1 MSSRC
6 RMKPSRPVS
15 LQPDLAMTATRDGLS
30 ASEIAQA
37 VSSRKMSAL
46 DVVEAALA
54 RVTRHDSVLNAFT
67 DVTADRARAKAR
79 AIDAAIAAG
88 QKVGPLAG
96 VPFAVKNLFDVQ
108 GLVTRA
114 GSKINRDLEPA
125 TRDATLIERMEA
137 AGAVL
142 VGALNM
148 GEYAYDF
155 TGENVHDGASCNPH
169 DLTRMTGGSSG
180 GSGGAVGG
188 ALVPLALGSDTN
200 GSIRVPSSFCGIF
213 GLKPTYGRLS
223 RARSFPFVFSLDH
236 LGPFARNVGDLA
248 LAYDAMQGPDADDA
262 ACTSRPAEPVA
273 PLLVQDIGALRIAV
287 AGGYFQNNVFPE
299 AVEAVARVARALGA
313 TRTVEIPEA
322 ARARAA
328 AYVITTCEGASL
340 HLDRLRKRPNDFDP
354 AVRDRL
360 IAGALVPA
368 PLVDRAQKF
377 RRWYRARV
385 LELFKSVDVIIA
397 PATPCIAP
405 KLGQVNFV
413 LDGVELPVRA
423 NIGIH
428 TQPISFIG
436 LPVVAVPVPLE
447 PMPIGVQVIAAPWRE
462 DIALRVA
469 AALER
474 MGVVSAPSPRG
485 L

>member
-1 MSSRC
+1 
-6 RMKPSRPVS
+6 MKPSRPVS
-15 LQPDLAMTATRDGLS
+15 LQPDPAMTATLDGLS
-30 ASEIAQA
+30 ASEIAQGVTA
-37 VSSRKMSAL
+37 RKISAL
-46 DVVEAALA
+46 AVTEAALA
-54 RVTRHDSVLNAFT
+54 RIARHNPVLNAFT

-79 AIDAAIAAG
+79 AVDAAVAAG
-88 QKVGPLAG
+88 KNAGPLAG

-108 GLVTRA
+108 GLSTRA

-125 TRDATLIERMEA
+125 KRDATLIERMEA

-155 TGENVHDGASCNPH
+155 TGENVHDGPSRNPY
-169 DLTRMTGGSSG
+169 DVTRMTGGSSG

-188 ALVPLALGSDTN
+188 GLVPLALGSDTN

-248 LAYDAMQGPDADDA
+248 LVYDAMQGPDPDDA
-262 ACTSRPAEPVA
+262 ACTTRPAEPVSA
-273 PLLVQDIGALRIAV
+273 LLAQDVGALRVAV

-299 AVEAVARVARALGA
+299 ASEAVARVAKALGA
-313 TRTVEIPEA
+313 TRTIEIPEA
-322 ARARAA
+322 GRARAA
-328 AYVITTCEGASL
+328 AYVITTTEGASL

-360 IAGALVPA
+360 IAGAMVPA
-368 PLVDRAQKF
+368 PMIDRAQKF
-377 RRWYRARV
+377 RRWYRAQ
-385 LELFKSVDVIIA
+385 LAEIFKSVDVLIA
-397 PATPCIAP
+397 PATPCTAP
-405 KLGQVNFV
+405 KLGQVNFT

-436 LPVVAVPVPLE
+436 LPVVAV
-447 PMPIGVQVIAAPWRE
+447 Q
-462 DIALRVA
+462 
-469 AALER
+469 
-474 MGVVSAPSPRG
+474 
-485 L
+485 

>member
-1 MSSRC
+1 MTTKPEMSAADIA
-6 RMKPSRPVS
+6 KAV
-15 LQPDLAMTATRDGLS
+15 
-30 ASEIAQA
+30 ASG
-37 VSSRKMSAL
+37 KMSAL
-46 DVVEAALA
+46 DATEAALA
-54 RVTRHDSVLNAFT
+54 RIKQHDGVLNSFT

-88 QKVGPLAG
+88 KEVGPLAG
-96 VPFAVKNLFDVQ
+96 VPFAVKNLFDVA
-108 GLVTRA
+108 GLATRA
-114 GSKINRDLEPA
+114 GSKINRDLAPA
-125 TRDATLIERMEA
+125 RRDATLIERLET

-155 TGENVHDGASCNPH
+155 TGENVHDGPSRNPH
-169 DLTRMTGGSSG
+169 DTTRMTGGSSG
-180 GSGGAVGG
+180 GSGSAVGG
-188 ALVPLALGSDTN
+188 ALVPIALGSDTN

-223 RARSFPFVFSLDH
+223 RARSFPFVASFDH
-236 LGPFARNVGDLA
+236 LGPFARSVTDLA

-262 ACTSRPAEPVA
+262 ACTTRGLEPTL
-273 PLLVQDIGALRIAV
+273 PLLANPVSDLRIAI
-287 AGGYFQNNVFPE
+287 AGGYFQKNVFPE
-299 AVEAVARVARALGA
+299 AVEAVGRVAKALNA
-313 TRTVEIPEA
+313 TRVVELPEA

-328 AYVITTCEGASL
+328 AYVISTTEGASL

-360 IAGALVPA
+360 IAGAMVPA

-377 RRWYRARV
+377 RRWYRAQLAEIFR
-385 LELFKSVDVIIA
+385 SVDVLIA
-397 PATPCIAP
+397 PATPCTAP
-405 KLGQVNFV
+405 KLGQVNFN

-428 TQPISFIG
+428 TQPISFVG

-447 PMPIGVQVIAAPWRE
+447 PLPIGVQIICAPWRE

-469 AALER
+469 YALEK
-474 MGVVSAPSPRG
+474 MGVAAAPAPRG
-485 L
+485 F

>member
-1 MSSRC
+1 
-6 RMKPSRPVS
+6 
-15 LQPDLAMTATRDGLS
+15 LQLDIAMTANNDGLS
-30 ASEIAQA
+30 ASEIARA
-37 VSSRKMSAL
+37 VTGRTMSAL
-46 DVVEAALA
+46 SVTEAALA
-54 RVTRHDSVLNAFT
+54 RIAKYNPVLNCFT
-67 DVTADRARAKAR
+67 DVTVERARAR
-79 AIDAAIAAG
+79 AHAVDAAVAAG
-88 QKVGPLAG
+88 KNAGPLAG

-108 GLVTRA
+108 GLPTRA
-114 GSKINRDLEPA
+114 GSKINRDRKPSP
-125 TRDATLIERMEA
+125 RDATLIGRMEA

-155 TGENVHDGASCNPH
+155 TGENVHDGPSRNPH
-169 DLTRMTGGSSG
+169 DVTRMTGGSSG

-188 ALVPLALGSDTN
+188 GLVPLALGSDTN

-223 RARSFPFVFSLDH
+223 RARSFPFVSSFDH

-248 LAYDAMQGPDADDA
+248 LAYDAMQGPDPDDA
-262 ACTSRPAEPVA
+262 ACTTRPAEPVA
-273 PLLVQDIGALRIAV
+273 PLLTQDIGGLRIAI

-299 AVEAVARVARALGA
+299 AVEAVTRVAKALGA
-313 TRTVEIPEA
+313 SRIVEIPEA

-328 AYVITTCEGASL
+328 AYVISTTEGASL
-340 HLDRLRKRPNDFDP
+340 HLDRLRQRPDDFDP

-360 IAGALVPA
+360 LAGAMIPA

-385 LELFKSVDVIIA
+385 LELFGSVDAIIA
-397 PATPCIAP
+397 PATPCVAP
-405 KLGQVNFV
+405 KIGQINFV

-447 PMPIGVQVIAAPWRE
+447 PMPIGVQIIAAPWRE
-462 DIALRVA
+462 DIALRIA
-469 AALER
+469 CALEHG
-474 MGVVSAPSPRG
+474 GVVSAPPPRG

>member
-1 MSSRC
+1 MSEASGG
-6 RMKPSRPVS
+6 P
-15 LQPDLAMTATRDGLS
+15 L
-30 ASEIAQA
+30 ASEIAKA
-37 VSSRKMSAL
+37 VTGRKMSAL
-46 DVVEAALA
+46 EATESALA
-54 RVTRHDSVLNAFT
+54 RIKQRDTILNSFT
-67 DVTADRARAKAR
+67 DVTAERARMRAK

-88 QKVGPLAG
+88 QSVGPLAG
-96 VPFAVKNLFDVQ
+96 VPFAVKNLFDVE
-108 GLVTRA
+108 GLSTRA
-114 GSKINRDLEPA
+114 GSKINRDLPPA
-125 TRDATLIERMEA
+125 SRDATLIERMEA

-155 TGENVHDGASCNPH
+155 TGENVHDGPSRNPH
-169 DLTRMTGGSSG
+169 DPTRMSGGSSG
-180 GSGGAVGG
+180 GSGSAVGG
-188 ALVPLALGSDTN
+188 GLVPIALGSDTN

-223 RARSFPFVFSLDH
+223 RARSFPFVASFDH
-236 LGPFARNVGDLA
+236 LGPFARSAADIA
-248 LAYDAMQGPDADDA
+248 LAYDAMQGSDPDDA
-262 ACTSRPAEPVA
+262 ACTMRPAEPVT
-273 PLLVQDIGALRIAV
+273 PHLSQDISGLRIAL
-287 AGGYFQNNVFPE
+287 AGGHFQTNLFAE
-299 AVEAVARVARALGA
+299 AKEAVARVAKALDV

-328 AYVITTCEGASL
+328 AYVITTTEGASL

-360 IAGALVPA
+360 IAGAMIPA

-377 RRWYRARV
+377 RRWYRAQV
-385 LELFKSVDVIIA
+385 LELFKSVDVLIA
-397 PATPCIAP
+397 PATPCVAP
-405 KLGQVNFV
+405 KLGQTNFV

-436 LPVVAVPVPLE
+436 LPVAAVPVPLE
-447 PMPIGVQVIAAPWRE
+447 PMPIGVQIIAAPWRE

-469 AALER
+469 SALER
-474 MGVVSAPSPRG
+474 MAVVSAPAPKG
-485 L
+485 F

>member
-1 MSSRC
+1 
-6 RMKPSRPVS
+6 
-15 LQPDLAMTATRDGLS
+15 MTMNTDGLS
-30 ASEIAQA
+30 AQQIAQA
-37 VSSRKMSAL
+37 VTDGKLSAL
-46 DVVEAALA
+46 DATEAALA
-54 RVTRHDSVLNAFT
+54 RIAKHDSVLNSFT
-67 DVTADRARAKAR
+67 GITADGARAKAR
-79 AIDAAIAAG
+79 AVDAAIAAG

-96 VPFAVKNLFDVQ
+96 VPFAVKNLFDVK
-108 GLVTRA
+108 GLSTRA
-114 GSKINRDLEPA
+114 GSKINRDLAPSS
-125 TRDATLIERMEA
+125 RDATLIERMEA
-137 AGAVL
+137 QGAVL
-142 VGALNM
+142 LGALNM

-155 TGENVHDGASCNPH
+155 TGENVHDGPSRNPH
-169 DLTRMTGGSSG
+169 DTTRMTGGSSG
-180 GSGGAVGG
+180 GSGSAVGG
-188 ALVPLALGSDTN
+188 GLVPIALGSDTN
-200 GSIRVPSSFCGIF
+200 GSIRVPSSFCGVF

-223 RARSFPFVFSLDH
+223 RARSFPFVASFDH
-236 LGPFARNVGDLA
+236 LGPFARNVSDLA

-262 ACTSRPAEPVA
+262 ACTTRPVEPVA
-273 PLLVQDIGALRIAV
+273 PLLGQGINGLRIAV
-287 AGGYFQNNVFPE
+287 AGGYFQKNVFPE
-299 AVEAVARVARALGA
+299 AVEAVSRVAKALDAA
-313 TRTVEIPEA
+313 TTIEIPEA

-328 AYVITTCEGASL
+328 AYVISTTEGASL

-360 IAGALVPA
+360 IAGAMVPA

-436 LPVVAVPVPLE
+436 LPVVAVPIPLV
-447 PMPIGVQVIAAPWRE
+447 PMPIGVQIIAAPWRE

-469 AALER
+469 HALER
-474 MGVVSAPSPRG
+474 AGVATAPLPRG

>member
-1 MSSRC
+1 
-6 RMKPSRPVS
+6 
-15 LQPDLAMTATRDGLS
+15 MTENSDTLS
-30 ASEIAQA
+30 ATEIARA
-37 VSSRKMSAL
+37 VSGRKRSAL
-46 DVVEAALA
+46 EVTDAALA
-54 RVTRHDSVLNAFT
+54 RVRRHDKVLNAFT

-88 QKVGPLAG
+88 SSVGPLAG

-108 GLVTRA
+108 GLATRA
-114 GSKINRDLEPA
+114 GSKINRDLKPSS
-125 TRDATLIERMEA
+125 RDATLIERMEA

-142 VGALNM
+142 IGALNM

-155 TGENVHDGASCNPH
+155 TGENVHDGASRNPH
-169 DLTRMTGGSSG
+169 DPTRMTGGSSG

-188 ALVPLALGSDTN
+188 GLVPIALGSDTN
-200 GSIRVPSSFCGIF
+200 GSIRVPSSFCGVF

-223 RARSFPFVFSLDH
+223 RARSFPFVASLDH
-236 LGPFARNVGDLA
+236 LGPFARTASDLA
-248 LAYDAMQGPDADDA
+248 LAYDAMQGPDSGDA
-262 ACTSRPAEPVA
+262 ACTTRPAEPVSSSLA
-273 PLLVQDIGALRIAV
+273 DDIGSLRV
-287 AGGYFQNNVFPE
+287 AIGGGYFQKNVSPE
-299 AVEAVARVARALGA
+299 AVEAVGRVAKALGA
-313 TRTVEIPEA
+313 SKTVEIPEA

-328 AYVITTCEGASL
+328 AYVITTTEGASL

-360 IAGALVPA
+360 LAGAMIPA

-385 LELFKSVDVIIA
+385 LELFSTVDVILA
-397 PATPCIAP
+397 PATPCVAP

-447 PMPIGVQVIAAPWRE
+447 PMPIGVQIITAPWRE

-469 AALER
+469 HALER
-474 MGVVSAPSPRG
+474 IGVVAAPPPRG

>member
-1 MSSRC
+1 MTT
-6 RMKPSRPVS
+6 KPE
-15 LQPDLAMTATRDGLS
+15 MTAAD
-30 ASEIAQA
+30 IAKA
-37 VSSRKMSAL
+37 VAGGKMSAR
-46 DVVEAALA
+46 DATEAALA
-54 RVTRHDSVLNAFT
+54 RIKQHDGVLNSFT
-67 DVTADRARAKAR
+67 DVTADRARAKAL
-79 AIDAAIAAG
+79 AIDADIAAG
-88 QKVGPLAG
+88 KEVGPLAG
-96 VPFAVKNLFDVQ
+96 VPFAVKNLFDVA
-108 GLVTRA
+108 GLSTRA
-114 GSKINRDLEPA
+114 GSKINRDLAPA
-125 TRDATLIERMEA
+125 KRDATLIERMEA

-155 TGENVHDGASCNPH
+155 TGENVHDGPSRNPH
-169 DLTRMTGGSSG
+169 DTTRMTGGSSG
-180 GSGGAVGG
+180 GSGSAVGG
-188 ALVPLALGSDTN
+188 ALVPIALGSDTN

-223 RARSFPFVFSLDH
+223 RARSFPFVASLDH
-236 LGPFARNVGDLA
+236 LGPFARSATDLA
-248 LAYDAMQGPDADDA
+248 LAYDAMQGVDADDA
-262 ACTSRPAEPVA
+262 ACTTRGLEPTL
-273 PLLVQDIGALRIAV
+273 PLLANPVSDLRIAI
-287 AGGYFQNNVFPE
+287 AGGHFQKNVFPE
-299 AVEAVARVARALGA
+299 AVEAVSRVAKALGA
-313 TRTVEIPEA
+313 TKIVDVPEA
-322 ARARAA
+322 SRARAA
-328 AYVITTCEGASL
+328 AYVITTTEGASL

-360 IAGALVPA
+360 IAGAMVPA

-377 RRWYRARV
+377 RRWYRAQ
-385 LELFKSVDVIIA
+385 LAEIFKSVDVLIA
-397 PATPCIAP
+397 PATPCTAP
-405 KLGQVNFV
+405 KLGQVNFT

-447 PMPIGVQVIAAPWRE
+447 PLPIGVQIIAAPWRE

-469 AALER
+469 HALEK